1 MKSLVLYL
9 LISILVTL
17 FDIIFL
23 VILIELFHL
32 YYLFAVTISFISAV
46 LLKFSLN
53 KTIIFYYLKDQ
64 WRNQLLRFFMV
75 SITCLMITNIIMFIG
90 VSILLINYLP
100 MKMVAIVVVL
110 FFTFTFHNLFSF
122 KSITL
127 QELITKKSKNEN
139 STRQNQVE

>member
-1 MKSLVLYL
+1 
-9 LISILVTL
+9 
-17 FDIIFL
+17 
-23 VILIELFHL
+23 
-32 YYLFAVTISFISAV
+32 
-46 LLKFSLN
+46 
-53 KTIIFYYLKDQ
+53 
-64 WRNQLLRFFMV
+64 
-75 SITCLMITNIIMFIG
+75 MITNIIMFIG